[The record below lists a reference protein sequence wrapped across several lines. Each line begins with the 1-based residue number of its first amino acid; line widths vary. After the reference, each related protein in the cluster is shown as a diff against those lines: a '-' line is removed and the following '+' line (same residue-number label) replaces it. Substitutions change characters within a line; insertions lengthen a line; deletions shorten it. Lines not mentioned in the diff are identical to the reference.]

1 MQQFNQVIIIMEE
14 NDCDMRSKAFYF
26 HFDWPRPRDVD
37 KNLKH
42 EIEHIIKS
50 NECLACNKI
59 KKQDCTITVLISAWK
74 QCSWTQKTAK

>member
-1 MQQFNQVIIIMEE
+1 MEE
-14 NDCDMRSKAFYF
+14 NDCDIRSKAFDF
-26 HFDWPRPRDVD
+26 DFDWPRDVD

-59 KKQDCTITVLISAWK
+59 KKQDCTITVQISARK
-74 QCSWTQKTAK
+74 QCSWTQKTAKSMGHS

>member
-1 MQQFNQVIIIMEE
+1 MEE
-14 NDCDMRSKAFYF
+14 NDCDIRSKAFDF
-26 HFDWPRPRDVD
+26 DFDWPRDAD

-59 KKQDCTITVLISAWK
+59 KKQDCTITVQISARK